1 MLDHQIEWSSFCIF
15 AADNKD
21 VLICGSV
28 LMSQVVCALI
38 GSLGALYTGIVVANL
53 MLALFALVAIESGSQ
68 SLGRA
73 YVGLL
78 ALALVLDILWFIL
91 FTSEIRYSSWLF
103 LVLIKV
109 HLKFGFVFF
118 FN

>member
-1 MLDHQIEWSSFCIF
+1 MQGCCMQARCERIDYNDVQICAI
-15 AADNKD
+15 
-21 VLICGSV
+21 VLLYV
-28 LMSQVVCALI
+28 QVVCALI

-109 HLKFGFVFF
+109 YLKFGFVSF

>member
-1 MLDHQIEWSSFCIF
+1 M
-15 AADNKD
+15 
-21 VLICGSV
+21 
-28 LMSQVVCALI
+28 
-38 GSLGALYTGIVVANL
+38 ANL

-109 HLKFGFVFF
+109 HLKSGFLSFLTNFLSGLTIGFGLPRPSICLKIVLSVYQRQLCMV
-118 FN
+118 